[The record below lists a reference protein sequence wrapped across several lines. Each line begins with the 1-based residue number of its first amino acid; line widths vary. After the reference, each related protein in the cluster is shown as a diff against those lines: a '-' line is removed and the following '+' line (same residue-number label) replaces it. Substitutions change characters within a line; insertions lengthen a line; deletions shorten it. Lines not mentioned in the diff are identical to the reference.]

1 MSSAVDRSL
10 ASGFSR
16 NTGTPASM
24 ATSSGSPC
32 WCGGTPT
39 YSPLRPRST
48 RPRTPS
54 TTWAPQSPASASAR
68 SRCGSATPT
77 TSTPGRVTS
86 RSTWRLPT
94 KPAPSMPI
102 RTRVWPGSAVVTTS
116 RVPTCEGL
124 NRARPTGGRLGR
136 WGRTPPQHPRSRPS
150 MAVKH
155 PEAVERF
162 RQHVLTEWDAA
173 ALYRGLADLSRGRR
187 REVLSELAAIEDKH
201 ADFWSEKIRE
211 YGAEPPTFG
220 EFSPSRR
227 TLVMLDK
234 ARRYSTDL
242 VLPVVEQDE
251 RNAIDGYSDEPEAPA
266 SMIAVE
272 AEHARA
278 LDELMRLGHDG
289 SGDQAADEGP
299 FSEPCTT
306 VLLAGLAGLLAG
318 AFSMAAG
325 EYVSMAN
332 QREAY
337 ERELAFEREEIEFH
351 PEDERREL
359 ELIYEAKGVDA
370 DTAAAMAGQVMSD
383 RDVALD
389 TMARE
394 ELGLDP
400 DDLGSPWKAALSS
413 FVAFS
418 AGAVLV
424 VLPYLVTGGGAA
436 LVAAGLPALVG
447 PVAGGTVMA
456 RLNGRPVRR
465 SVLRQVTVG
474 VLAAGATYALGALFG
489 VALE

>member
-1 MSSAVDRSL
+1 
-10 ASGFSR
+10 
-16 NTGTPASM
+16 
-24 ATSSGSPC
+24 
-32 WCGGTPT
+32 
-39 YSPLRPRST
+39 
-48 RPRTPS
+48 
-54 TTWAPQSPASASAR
+54 
-68 SRCGSATPT
+68 
-77 TSTPGRVTS
+77 
-86 RSTWRLPT
+86 
-94 KPAPSMPI
+94 
-102 RTRVWPGSAVVTTS
+102 
-116 RVPTCEGL
+116 
-124 NRARPTGGRLGR
+124 
-136 WGRTPPQHPRSRPS
+136 
-150 MAVKH
+150 MAVRQ

-162 RQHVLTEWDAA
+162 RHHVLTEWDAA

-201 ADFWSEKIRE
+201 ADFWSAKIRE

-220 EFSPSRR
+220 DFSPSRR

-234 ARRYSTDL
+234 ARRYSADL

-266 SMIAVE
+266 SMIAEE
-272 AEHARA
+272 AEHAKA
-278 LDELMRLGHDG
+278 LDELMRLGPESDDDD
-289 SGDQAADEGP
+289 SP
-299 FSEPCTT
+299 LSEPWHRSDKSGALRAGIFGINDGLVSNTSLVMGFAGAAAPRTT

-318 AFSMAAG
+318 AFSMGAG
-325 EYVSMAN
+325 EYISMAN

-337 ERELAFEREEIEFH
+337 ERELDFEREEIEFH
-351 PEDERREL
+351 PEDEQREL
-359 ELIYEAKGVDA
+359 QLIYEAKGVDA

-424 VLPYLVTGGGAA
+424 VLPYLFTGGGVALALAIALALLA
-436 LVAAGLPALVG
+436 LVAVG
-447 PVAGGTVMA
+447 AVMA
-456 RLNGRPVRR
+456 RINGRPLTR
-465 SVLRQVTVG
+465 SVVRQVTVG
-474 VLAAGATYALGALFG
+474 VLAAGATYLLGTVFG

>member
-1 MSSAVDRSL
+1 
-10 ASGFSR
+10 
-16 NTGTPASM
+16 
-24 ATSSGSPC
+24 
-32 WCGGTPT
+32 
-39 YSPLRPRST
+39 
-48 RPRTPS
+48 
-54 TTWAPQSPASASAR
+54 
-68 SRCGSATPT
+68 
-77 TSTPGRVTS
+77 
-86 RSTWRLPT
+86 
-94 KPAPSMPI
+94 
-102 RTRVWPGSAVVTTS
+102 
-116 RVPTCEGL
+116 
-124 NRARPTGGRLGR
+124 
-136 WGRTPPQHPRSRPS
+136 
-150 MAVKH
+150 MAVRQ

-162 RQHVLTEWDAA
+162 RHHVLTEWDAA

-201 ADFWSEKIRE
+201 AAFWSAKIRE

-251 RNAIDGYSDEPEAPA
+251 RNAVDGYSDEPEAPA
-266 SMIAVE
+266 SMIAEE
-272 AEHARA
+272 AEHAKA
-278 LDELMRLGHDG
+278 LDELMRLGPE
-289 SGDQAADEGP
+289 GDDDSP
-299 FSEPCTT
+299 LSEPWHRSDKSGALRAGIFGINDGLVSNTSLVMGFAGAAAPRTT

-318 AFSMAAG
+318 AFSMGAG
-325 EYVSMAN
+325 EYISMAN

-337 ERELAFEREEIEFH
+337 ERELDFEREEIEFH
-351 PEDERREL
+351 PEDEQREL
-359 ELIYEAKGVDA
+359 QLIYEAKGVDA

-413 FVAFS
+413 FVAFA

-424 VLPYLVTGGGAA
+424 VLPYLFTGGGVALTLAIALALLA
-436 LVAAGLPALVG
+436 LVAV
-447 PVAGGTVMA
+447 GTVMA
-456 RLNGRPVRR
+456 RLNGRPVSR
-465 SVLRQVTVG
+465 SVVRQVTVG
-474 VLAAGATYALGALFG
+474 VLAAGATYLLGMVFG

>member
-1 MSSAVDRSL
+1 
-10 ASGFSR
+10 
-16 NTGTPASM
+16 
-24 ATSSGSPC
+24 
-32 WCGGTPT
+32 
-39 YSPLRPRST
+39 
-48 RPRTPS
+48 
-54 TTWAPQSPASASAR
+54 
-68 SRCGSATPT
+68 
-77 TSTPGRVTS
+77 
-86 RSTWRLPT
+86 
-94 KPAPSMPI
+94 MPV
-102 RTRVWPGSAVVTTS
+102 R
-116 RVPTCEGL
+116 
-124 NRARPTGGRLGR
+124 
-136 WGRTPPQHPRSRPS
+136 Q
-150 MAVKH
+150 

-187 REVLSELAAIEDKH
+187 REVLGELAAIEDKH
-201 ADFWSEKIRE
+201 ADFWSAKIRE

-266 SMIAVE
+266 SMIAEE

-278 LDELMRLGHDG
+278 LDELMRLGPE
-289 SGDQAADEGP
+289 SAADEGP
-299 FSEPCTT
+299 LSEPWHRSDKSGALRAGIFGINDGLVSNTSLVMGLAGAAAPRTT

-318 AFSMAAG
+318 AFSMGAG
-325 EYVSMAN
+325 EYISMAN

-337 ERELAFEREEIEFH
+337 ERELDFEREEIEFH
-351 PEDERREL
+351 PEDEKLEL
-359 ELIYEAKGVDA
+359 QLIYEAKGVDA
-370 DTAAAMAGQVMSD
+370 ATAAAMAGQVMSD

-418 AGAVLV
+418 GGAVLV

-436 LVAAGLPALVG
+436 LTAAVVLALLALVTVG
-447 PVAGGTVMA
+447 AVMA
-456 RLNGRPVRR
+456 RLNGRPVLR
-465 SVLRQVTVG
+465 SVVRQVTVG
-474 VLAAGATYALGALFG
+474 ALAAGATYLLGTLFG

>member
-1 MSSAVDRSL
+1 
-10 ASGFSR
+10 
-16 NTGTPASM
+16 
-24 ATSSGSPC
+24 
-32 WCGGTPT
+32 
-39 YSPLRPRST
+39 
-48 RPRTPS
+48 
-54 TTWAPQSPASASAR
+54 
-68 SRCGSATPT
+68 
-77 TSTPGRVTS
+77 
-86 RSTWRLPT
+86 
-94 KPAPSMPI
+94 
-102 RTRVWPGSAVVTTS
+102 
-116 RVPTCEGL
+116 
-124 NRARPTGGRLGR
+124 
-136 WGRTPPQHPRSRPS
+136 
-150 MAVKH
+150 MAVRH
-155 PEAVERF
+155 TEAVERF
-162 RQHVLTEWDAA
+162 RRHVLTEWDAA

-187 REVLSELAAIEDKH
+187 REVLGELAAIEDKH
-201 ADFWSEKIRE
+201 ADFWSAKIRE

-266 SMIAVE
+266 SMIAEE

-278 LDELMRLGHDG
+278 LDELIRLGPE
-289 SGDQAADEGP
+289 SAEDEGL
-299 FSEPCTT
+299 FSEPWHRSDKSGALRAGIFGINDGLVSNTSLVMGFAGAAAPRTT

-318 AFSMAAG
+318 AFSMGAG
-325 EYVSMAN
+325 EYISMAN

-337 ERELAFEREEIEFH
+337 EREIDFEREEIEFH
-351 PEDERREL
+351 PEDEQREL
-359 ELIYEAKGVDA
+359 QLIYEAKGVDA

-418 AGAVLV
+418 VGAVLV
-424 VLPYLVTGGGAA
+424 VLPYLVTGGAAA
-436 LVAAGLPALVG
+436 LTAAVVLALLALVT
-447 PVAGGTVMA
+447 VGTVMA
-456 RLNGRPVRR
+456 RLNGRPVAR
-465 SVLRQVTVG
+465 SVVRQLTVG
-474 VLAAGATYALGALFG
+474 VLAAGATYLLGTLFG